1 MKNID
6 DVAKWGRE
14 WQKSDTE
21 IASHTIT
28 KDRARLLVPA
38 YIEFLRAK
46 TNSNLNNIKH
56 ALDIGAGAGYISAAF
71 EEFSHIQMTAS
82 EWSTEGVD
90 LIKRH
95 NPQLSIR
102 SLDIMQFNEKNTF
115 DLILCRELYPFTR
128 VNSFTDQY
136 QIISRVIDA
145 LNPGGVFLFVSSDIS
160 FPHCADYKL
169 LMKLFRKDNR
179 LQLVS
184 EPYLEPV
191 VLRVTKFS
199 FLGNV
204 RYRLANLFGEFVMYL
219 NKRRGWAA
227 IRLIAFQKQN

>member
-1 MKNID
+1 MKNIN

-14 WQKSDTE
+14 WQKSNTD

-28 KDRARLLVPA
+28 KDRARLLAPS
-38 YIEFLRAK
+38 YMEFLRAK

-71 EEFSHIQMTAS
+71 EECSHIQMTAS
-82 EWSTEGVD
+82 EWSVEGVD
-90 LIKRH
+90 LIHRH
-95 NPQLSIR
+95 NPQLCTRI
-102 SLDIMQFNEKNTF
+102 LDIMQFDEKNIY
-115 DLILCRELYPFTR
+115 DLIFCRELYPFTR
-128 VNSFTDQY
+128 VNSFTDQH

-145 LNPGGVFLFVSSDIS
+145 LNPGGVFLLVGSDVS

-169 LMKLFRKDNR
+169 LIKLFRKDNR

-219 NKRRGWAA
+219 NKRHGWAST
-227 IRLIAFQKQN
+227 RLIAFQKKD